1 MTLASGSRLGP
12 YEISSKLG
20 EGGMGE
26 VYKARD
32 TRLGRTVAIKILSAS
47 FAEDA
52 ELRSRLEREARAI
65 SSLQHPH
72 ICTLFDIG
80 RDGER
85 DYLVME
91 YLEGEPLSVRLA
103 RGKLSLE
110 ETLRYGRQIAEALDK
125 AHRHGIVHRDLKPGN
140 VILTRSGVKLL
151 DFGLAKLQMGLAT
164 SPLARP
170 LDSKTV
176 LAGSEPLTL
185 DGMVVGT
192 PEFMAPEQLEG
203 RETDARCDLWAL
215 GCVLFQMITG
225 QRPYARENLASV
237 ITAVMSSDPLVP
249 EGAEVPPGLERL
261 IRFCLTKDPEQRWQ
275 SAHDLV
281 LELTAL
287 TARPDSFALPAETT
301 SPRGLRRLRLRYLGG
316 GLVAGLLLAALAL
329 VFLRAPAAGPRPP
342 VRFQVSPPPGVE
354 ISQNFEGRQLAISP
368 DGRTLA
374 FVGSDETPTWRVY
387 LRPLGAQEAT
397 PLMGTEGVSS
407 IFWSP
412 DGKALAFFGN
422 GKLKRLDLEGGGAPV
437 ILCDVD
443 PGIGYSGSWSRQGEI
458 VFASVQGKVLM
469 RIPATGGDPELLL
482 EPDPAKQE
490 TRIGWPVFLPDGKRL
505 LYQLRKE
512 NDDSTLMLFEPGRP
526 PQPLVAIDSRF
537 ELVEPDVLVY
547 VREGALIAQRIDVD
561 QAKLV
566 GAPQAIV
573 SELRYFYST
582 GWAAFAISPSGGTLF
597 YLTERDSSRF
607 YVYDRSGRQQGSL
620 GPVGTYLNL
629 TLADDGKSLLTDRMQ
644 TTFGTYDIW
653 QLDLEQGIEN
663 RLTTSPAAEF
673 APFPLPGGKAMIY
686 SVVLAGSPNLVLRQL
701 LAGEEQHL
709 LPSTGFQQIWD
720 VAADG
725 KQALFTERAE
735 KGGFRGYRLNL
746 VGEKQAQ
753 ALFPATTEQACLR
766 FSPDARHI
774 AFLSNDN
781 GEREAYVA
789 PLDNPNDRIRLSR
802 QGAARLRWRRDGRE
816 ILWWT
821 PQGEMVAV
829 EVKTEPR
836 LEVGEPRVLFRLNA
850 DVRDFDVDADGQRLI
865 LLVRE
870 KRGGAEPASVIL
882 DGLPL
887 EKL

>member
-249 EGAEVPPGLERL
+249 ENAEVPPGLERL

-287 TARPDSFALPAETT
+287 AVRPESFALPSESS
-301 SPRGLRRLRLRYLGG
+301 SPQGLRRLRLRYLGG
-316 GLVAGLLLAALAL
+316 GLVAGLLLAALGL

-387 LRPLGAQEAT
+387 LRQLGAQEAT
-397 PLMGTEGVSS
+397 PLLGTEGVSS

-482 EPDPAKQE
+482 EPDPAKKE

-526 PQPLVAIDSRF
+526 PRPLVAIDSRF

-582 GWAAFAISPSGGTLF
+582 GWAAFAISSGGGTLF
-597 YLTERDSSRF
+597 YLTERDLSRF

-673 APFPLPGGKAMIY
+673 APFPLPGGKVMIY

-746 VGEKQAQ
+746 LGEKQAQ
-753 ALFPATTEQACLR
+753 ALFPAATEQACLR
-766 FSPDARHI
+766 FSPEARHI

-781 GEREAYVA
+781 GDREAYVA

-802 QGAARLRWRRDGRE
+802 QGATRLRWRRDGRE

-821 PQGEMVAV
+821 PQGEMVAA

-836 LEVGEPRVLFRLNA
+836 LQVGEPKVLFRLNA

>member
-52 ELRSRLEREARAI
+52 ELRARLEREARAI

-91 YLEGEPLSVRLA
+91 YLEGEPLAVRLA

-140 VILTRSGVKLL
+140 VILTRGGVKLL
-151 DFGLAKLQMGLAT
+151 DFGLAKLQMGFAP
-164 SPLARP
+164 SPLAKP

-237 ITAVMSSDPLVP
+237 ITAVMSSEPQMP
-249 EGAEVPPGLERL
+249 EDAGVPPGLERL
-261 IRFCLTKDPEQRWQ
+261 IRFCLTKDPDQRWQ

-287 TARPDSFALPAETT
+287 TTRPDSFALPTETT
-301 SPRGLRRLRLRYLGG
+301 SPRGLRGLRLRYLGG
-316 GLVAGLLLAALAL
+316 GLAAGLLLAVLAL
-329 VFLRAPAAGPRPP
+329 VFFRAPAAGPRPP

-374 FVGSDETPTWRVY
+374 FVGSDEIPTWRVY

-397 PLMGTEGVSS
+397 PLAGTEGVSS

-469 RIPATGGDPELLL
+469 RIPATGGEPELLL
-482 EPDPAKQE
+482 EPDPAKKE

-512 NDDSTLMLFEPGRP
+512 NDDSTLMLFEPGKP
-526 PQPLVAIDSRF
+526 PRPLVAIDSRF

-547 VREGALIAQRIDVD
+547 AREGALIAQRIDVD
-561 QAKLV
+561 QAKMV
-566 GAPQAIV
+566 GAPVAIV
-573 SELRYFYST
+573 PELRYFYST

-597 YLTERDSSRF
+597 YLTERDSNRF
-607 YVYDRSGRQQGSL
+607 YVYDRSGQRERSL
-620 GPVGTYLNL
+620 GPVGTYLNFA
-629 TLADDGKSLLTDRMQ
+629 LADDGKSLLTDRMQ

-653 QLDLEQGIEN
+653 QFDLETGNDN
-663 RLTTSPAAEF
+663 RLTSNPAAEF
-673 APFPLPGGKAMIY
+673 GPLPLPGGKAMIY
-686 SVVLAGSPNLVLRQL
+686 SVAHAGAPNLVLRQL

-725 KQALFTERAE
+725 SQALFTERAE

-746 VGEKQAQ
+746 QGEKQPQ
-753 ALFPATTEQACLR
+753 ALFPAGTEQASLR

-774 AFLSNDN
+774 AFLSSDN

-802 QGAARLRWRRDGRE
+802 QGATRLRWRRDGRE

-821 PQGEMVAV
+821 LQGEMVAV

-836 LEVGEPRVLFRLNA
+836 LEIGEPKVLFRLNA
-850 DVRDFDVDADGQRLI
+850 DVRDFDVEADGERLI